1 MLGGGSMPR
10 ILLILA
16 LLGGGLTGALAQTA
30 GDAVP
35 GFFRAWLAVQKQ
47 AGDVRVEFDLT
58 KTLPALKE
66 PVKSSGRFW
75 NYADGRFLWETGKP
89 PSAVLRYDGVTLE
102 SWEAAANQWRKLD
115 PNDRRLR
122 VWMNFLSGQ
131 NLTEESLLRDFV
143 VTVPAAEQPLA
154 VMILEPRSKRER
166 KDLKQLQLTF
176 DPAERRLVRLVV
188 SQGDGGTQRMDF
200 GKPRRMTEA
209 DRTAVPPPGG

>member
-1 MLGGGSMPR
+1 MLGAGSMPR

-16 LLGGGLTGALAQTA
+16 LLGGGLAGASEEAA

-35 GFFRAWLAVQKQ
+35 GFFRAWLTVQKQ
-47 AGDVRVEFDLT
+47 AGDVRVDFDLT

-102 SWEAAANQWRKLD
+102 SWEAVPNQWRKLD

-131 NLTEESLLRDFV
+131 NLTEEGLLKDFL
-143 VTVPAAEQPLA
+143 VTVPKPEQSLA
-154 VMILEPRSKRER
+154 KMLLEPRSKRER
-166 KDLKQLQLTF
+166 KDLKQLELTF

-200 GKPRRMTEA
+200 GKPKRMTEA
-209 DRTAVPPPGG
+209 DRAAVPPPSR